1 MIRKVKFNNFY
12 SFKGEQEI
20 NFLAKKKRT
29 FDYYN
34 SKSGDQITKV
44 ATFIGGNASGKTNA
58 MRLFSFFSYFICHN
72 PNRIDNNFYN
82 PYIAYKKFFNNNKPS
97 DFSIEYEKDDFIYQY
112 EFSIEKDFIRKE
124 KLLRKKIDSK
134 SEKMDE
140 IFSRNFNNF
149 KLNKDNYFDKGF
161 PVEALEKNIPGHISA
176 IAYIKN
182 NYNVEIIVGVFDY
195 FNNLLSNIDEKG
207 EKYNLM
213 KQIGVIEKY
222 SKDKKLKKEMEDI
235 IKNFDIGL
243 NKFKIIEKNEKMSD
257 GKERKSFSISGV
269 HKTNEENKEIDFI
282 YESSGT
288 KSLFF
293 MLPLILE
300 ALKNNGV
307 VVIDEMETGLH
318 PEAVEKIID
327 YFIGEGADKKVQLI
341 FSSHS
346 LDFLNK
352 MDMHQIY
359 LVEKN
364 DNGESFAYRLN
375 QVKPRSDGNF
385 LAKYMSG
392 AYGAFPKIR
401 I

>member
-1 MIRKVKFNNFY
+1 MIRNVKFNNFY

-20 NFLAKKKRT
+20 NFLAKKKKT
-29 FDYYN
+29 FNYYN

-72 PNRIDNNFYN
+72 PSGIDNNFSK
-82 PYIAYKKFFNNNKPS
+82 PYIAFKNFFNNNKPS
-97 DFSIEYEKDDFIYQY
+97 DFSIEYEKGDFIYQY
-112 EFSIEKDFIRKE
+112 EFSIKENEIKKE
-124 KLLRKKIDSK
+124 KLSRKIIDSK

-140 IFSRNFNNF
+140 IFSRNLNNF

-161 PVEALEKNIPGHISA
+161 PVEALEKNIPKHISA
-176 IAYIKN
+176 IAYIKS
-182 NYNVEIIVGVFDY
+182 NYNVEIIAGVFDY
-195 FNNLLSNIDEKG
+195 FNNLLSNIDERG
-207 EKYNLM
+207 NKYNYI
-213 KQIGVIEKY
+213 KQTKTIIKY
-222 SKDKKLKKEMEDI
+222 LENKNLKKEVEDI
-235 IKNFDIGL
+235 IKDFDIGL
-243 NKFKIIEKNEKMSD
+243 RKFEIIKIKKKMIGGKEEEFASVLGVHETKEKNK
-257 GKERKSFSISGV
+257 K
-269 HKTNEENKEIDFI
+269 IDFD